1 MKNIL
6 RRVTR
11 AAASTALV
19 FTLLDVSAMA
29 KAQGTWDGQRAVVV
43 KYGRTALDTP
53 SGRAALEK
61 KSVERQKMC
70 VGRPL
75 RGLVRNRLPWR
86 PAAMPPSRAQT
97 RTWQVG
103 RASRR
108 PGGIRSQ
115 RREGDELR

>member
-53 SGRAALEK
+53 SGRAALDK
-61 KSVERQKMC
+61 KIRRAAENVCGTPSSWTRQESIA
-70 VGRPL
+70 L
-75 RGLVRNRLPWR
+75 
-86 PAAMPPSRAQT
+86 AACRHAAIARANQD
-97 RTWQVG
+97 V
-103 RASRR
+103 ASRQ
-108 PGGIRSQ
+108 SLAAT
-115 RREGDELR
+115 RRDPLATPKG